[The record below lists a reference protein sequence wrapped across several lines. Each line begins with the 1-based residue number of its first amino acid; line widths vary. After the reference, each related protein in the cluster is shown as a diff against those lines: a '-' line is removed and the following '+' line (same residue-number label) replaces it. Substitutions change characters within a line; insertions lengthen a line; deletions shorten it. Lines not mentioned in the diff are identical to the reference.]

1 MTRDARSSD
10 QQTMCLHMSMKKYW
24 INELLF
30 VCNYWVQFGYFNQH
44 IFIFQSE
51 VTINDNVNKF
61 PIIVPGIDSVQS
73 KQLTI
78 TIVYEGVIE
87 VSNFVMKACVPKQG
101 QGTSN

>member
-1 MTRDARSSD
+1 MSCFLSVITEYSLDISINTSS
-10 QQTMCLHMSMKKYW
+10 
-24 INELLF
+24 
-30 VCNYWVQFGYFNQH
+30 
-44 IFIFQSE
+44 FQSE

>member
-1 MTRDARSSD
+1 MSCFLSVVTEYSLDISINTSS
-10 QQTMCLHMSMKKYW
+10 
-24 INELLF
+24 
-30 VCNYWVQFGYFNQH
+30 
-44 IFIFQSE
+44 FQSE

>member
-1 MTRDARSSD
+1 MSCFLSVITEYSLDISINTSS
-10 QQTMCLHMSMKKYW
+10 
-24 INELLF
+24 
-30 VCNYWVQFGYFNQH
+30 
-44 IFIFQSE
+44 FQSE

-61 PIIVPGIDSVQS
+61 PIIVPGIDNVQS

>member
-1 MTRDARSSD
+1 MSCFLSVITEYSLDISINTSS
-10 QQTMCLHMSMKKYW
+10 
-24 INELLF
+24 
-30 VCNYWVQFGYFNQH
+30 
-44 IFIFQSE
+44 FQSE

-78 TIVYEGVIE
+78 TIVYEGIIE

>member
-1 MTRDARSSD
+1 MSCFLSVITEYSLDISINTSS
-10 QQTMCLHMSMKKYW
+10 
-24 INELLF
+24 
-30 VCNYWVQFGYFNQH
+30 
-44 IFIFQSE
+44 FQSE

-87 VSNFVMKACVPKQG
+87 VSNFVMKACVSKQG